1 MYIVTHRR
9 LFFAIIGGIFAL
21 SVGAIIVF
29 GLPRSIDFT
38 GGSLVEVAYTGE
50 RPAIEELTEKVESL
64 ALGVISLRE
73 SGEQGIILR
82 TRTLTIEEHEQV
94 LKALGTEIKGN
105 SGASTTTSTNA
116 PPVQKIS
123 VKKENG
129 KLVTTSSEAVVA
141 ATSTASTAAGTFTE
155 LRFNSI
161 GPALGSE
168 LAIKALYA
176 LGAVTLAIVLY
187 IAWAFRRVSRPVS
200 SWVYG
205 GIVVIILIHD
215 VIVPAGFYAVLAH
228 FTGAQVDSLFVVA
241 LLAILGYS
249 VNDTIVI
256 FDRVREHL
264 HTNREHKVTEPFEE
278 TVGKSIT
285 ETLGRSINTSVT
297 VSLAL
302 IALIIFGASE
312 TVNFALVLLVGVV
325 AGTYSS
331 ILLAAPLLVP
341 LAKRF
346 ARSPEEDKGVKK

>member
-9 LFFAIIGGIFAL
+9 IFFAITAGLLAL
-21 SVGAIIVF
+21 AIGAIVVF

-50 RPAIEELTEKVESL
+50 RPPLEELTEKIESL

-73 SGEQGIILR
+73 SGESGIILR

-94 LKALGTEIKGN
+94 LKALGTEVEGKN
-105 SGASTTTSTNA
+105 GAAAATSTA
-116 PPVQKIS
+116 KTEMQLVT

-129 KLVTTSSEAVVA
+129 KLVPA
-141 ATSTASTAAGTFTE
+141 AAEPYTASTTASTDDTFTE

-168 LAIKALYA
+168 LATKALYA
-176 LGAVTLAIVLY
+176 LGAVTLAIMLY

-215 VIVPAGFYAVLAH
+215 VIVPAGFYAILAH

-264 HTNREHKVTEPFEE
+264 HTNREHKVEEPFEE

-302 IALIIFGASE
+302 IALIIFGAAE
-312 TVNFALVLLVGVV
+312 TVNFALVLLVGVI

-346 ARSPEEDKGVKK
+346 ARPIEDAKDSKK